1 MSAQAATVAS
11 VARRGY
17 LNGWTDDELIARQ
30 VVKLTEELAELASVV
45 EADDPVLSDFLAAIV
60 KIGKPARR
68 LFDRQAAFV
77 GATVVDTQAATHEL
91 TDCQVVIHVAAHA
104 LHIPDVGYAAQCKA
118 LADEVRGVR
127 NGKQRS

>member
-1 MSAQAATVAS
+1 MSAQAQTVAS
-11 VARRGY
+11 VARRHY
-17 LNGWTDDELIARQ
+17 LDGLTDDELLARQ
-30 VVKLTEELAELASVV
+30 IVKLVEELAELAEHV
-45 EADDPVLSDFLAAIV
+45 EADDPVLDDFLRNLA

-68 LFDRQAAFV
+68 LFDRKAAFV
-77 GATVVDTQAATHEL
+77 GAECVNTSAAISEL